1 MIEIFQS
8 SFIGFL
14 VFLLIHALVWNFFR
28 INAEIKYLF
37 GLMFLHVLIF
47 NGLMFFIYD
56 FEIDNFIM
64 INILLSSLMGAYI
77 QTYPALRE
85 DIPSVKILMLVNQY
99 EGIDVKQLMENKI
112 LNKDLKTS
120 KDNDLLNDGFIII
133 KNGSFELTKTGKFL
147 ALMFKSYRK
156 LINIQD
162 KTG

>member
-1 MIEIFQS
+1 
-8 SFIGFL
+8 
-14 VFLLIHALVWNFFR
+14 
-28 INAEIKYLF
+28 
-37 GLMFLHVLIF
+37 
-47 NGLMFFIYD
+47 
-56 FEIDNFIM
+56 
-64 INILLSSLMGAYI
+64 MGAYI